1 MREIGGSEQAS
12 TCILETFKMNC
23 ILELSCMQPV
33 CLGNQSFGSQI
44 ETMAKKKY
52 HRTHKL
58 RLMKGL

>member
-44 ETMAKKKY
+44 ETMAEKKITE
-52 HRTHKL
+52 HIS
-58 RLMKGL
+58 

>member
-1 MREIGGSEQAS
+1 MREIVGSEQAS

-33 CLGNQSFGSQI
+33 CLGKQSFGSKV
-44 ETMAKKKY
+44 ETMAEKT
-52 HRTHKL
+52 HRTRKL